1 MLICVGFWNDSPT
14 QNDPTRDFLRVHNRF
29 SGSHVNKTYYERES
43 NNELISEQM
52 ILKIIRQKPNYSG
65 FYFDKSANRY
75 SHTILSFIQS
85 LISSDK
91 KFHNFWAK
99 IPIFPQKFENLS
111 LCRSKRDIFHFILN
125 VFEPD
130 FHMTCSKSRIFSQTI
145 FIQIGILSHS
155 NIFPSKVPEI

>member
-91 KFHNFWAK
+91 KFRNFWAK
-99 IPIFPQKFENLS
+99 IPIFLKNSKIYHCVDQKETFFISTFLNL
-111 LCRSKRDIFHFILN
+111 IF
-125 VFEPD
+125 
-130 FHMTCSKSRIFSQTI
+130 T
-145 FIQIGILSHS
+145 
-155 NIFPSKVPEI
+155 